1 MKAFRMTLKQLTAGL
16 MLIVANTAYSFDA
29 GEHAL
34 LGDLAM
40 AKYFP
45 AFNDQITNLE
55 ADISFRYGSLIAMSG
70 DMYKSVEEL
79 ALDEPA
85 HLKGFYL
92 NNRRKLRDCIDKE
105 VAAIRLKKAYEKCS
119 ELQIIK
125 RKFRYL
131 TLAHDNYT
139 HFAWHNIKQYVT
151 YHKKALWFAK
161 LAHLK
166 CSGKQQAEQPE
177 ICQKNLKQLIAL
189 VYASDYDKK
198 LDVQYQYFKKLLSR
212 RKLTKWYLINLPK
225 EKTIDLALFTNA
237 FADHFLTDAFSS
249 GHLRVPRA
257 QIDAFVEASDN
268 IKRIKGKSLREGGS
282 IISGA
287 LTQFLHNLDGN
298 LDGLKVTNSR
308 GDKFI
313 ARGDRQLFAR
323 VGSTELAGK
332 PELNQQARIPVEAV
346 AVSLKEVFQVI
357 STGSLS
363 GFGVTRHEDEWV
375 GNKNV
380 DSDKARQETPEH
392 PVSKTEAGT
401 QELPE
406 AVYQALMLVPFVDE
420 QHESSLAQTVKRHL
434 KQTNSV
440 SDALDTMSSEMK
452 HLYRG
457 AMLLEDQSYD
467 QFFHLFSDKLSELM
481 TMFKLQIVDEQQKSA
496 LFNHVPK
503 PLLSAYKKIN

>member
-1 MKAFRMTLKQLTAGL
+1 MLKQILTV
-16 MLIVANTAYSFDA
+16 LILFATNAAHSFDA

-34 LGDLAM
+34 LGDLAV

-45 AFNDQITNLE
+45 TFTDQITNLE

-105 VAAIRLKKAYEKCS
+105 VAAIRLKKVYEKCS
-119 ELQIIK
+119 ELQLIK

-151 YHKKALWFAK
+151 HHKKALWFAK
-161 LAHLK
+161 LAYLK
-166 CSGKQQAEQPE
+166 CTDKQQAEMPE
-177 ICQKNLKQLIAL
+177 RCKENLQQLITM

-198 LDVQYQYFKKLLSR
+198 LDAQYQYFKKLLSR
-212 RKLTKWYLINLPK
+212 RKLTKWYLINLSK

-268 IKRIKGKSLREGGS
+268 IKRIKGMSLREGGS

-298 LDGLKVTNSR
+298 LNGLKVTNSR

-313 ARGDRQLFAR
+313 ARGDRQLFAKT
-323 VGSTELAGK
+323 GTTTLAGK
-332 PELNQQARIPVEAV
+332 PEQNQQAKIPVEAV
-346 AVSLKEVFQVI
+346 GISLKEVFQVI
-357 STGSLS
+357 ATGTLS
-363 GFGVTRHEDEWV
+363 NAGIMEGDNEGEAEDIYE
-375 GNKNV
+375 
-380 DSDKARQETPEH
+380 
-392 PVSKTEAGT
+392 
-401 QELPE
+401 
-406 AVYQALMLVPFVDE
+406 ALMLVPFVDE
-420 QHESSLAQTVKRHL
+420 QYESSLAQTVKQHL
-434 KQTNSV
+434 KQTSSV
-440 SDALDTMSSEMK
+440 NDALDTMSSEMK

-467 QFFHLFSDKLSELM
+467 QFFHRFSDKLSELM
-481 TMFKLQIVDEQQKSA
+481 AMFKTQIVDEQKTLH
-496 LFNHVPK
+496 LFIHVPK